1 MVNSL
6 NSHHVVLEDSITVQ
20 DLAGQLGKKATDV
33 IMKLMTMGVMAT
45 INQEL
50 DVDTATIIAEEFGA
64 TVEVKVSKNASWP
77 GVSRNVIF
85 CPWVSTWYAPI
96 CCVIPPASVEV
107 T

>member
-1 MVNSL
+1 
-6 NSHHVVLEDSITVQ
+6 
-20 DLAGQLGKKATDV
+20 
-33 IMKLMTMGVMAT
+33 MKLMTMGVMAT

-64 TVEVKVSKNASWP
+64 TVEVKVSKEEELFTDIEDAPEDLQHRPPVVTIMGHASWP